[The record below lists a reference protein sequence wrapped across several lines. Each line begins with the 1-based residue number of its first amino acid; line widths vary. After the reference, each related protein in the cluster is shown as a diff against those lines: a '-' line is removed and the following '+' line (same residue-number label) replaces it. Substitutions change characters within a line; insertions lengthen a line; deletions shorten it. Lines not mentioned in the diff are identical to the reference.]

1 MTRYPITFRRVGDP
15 VRQSG
20 DAIGPDM
27 ESALATFKRDN
38 PETIS
43 HCIYNPQHLES

>member
-1 MTRYPITFRRVGDP
+1 MTLYPITYRHKGSDERERGTVE
-15 VRQSG
+15 
-20 DAIGPDM
+20 GPDM

-43 HCIYNPQHLES
+43 HCIYNPEHLES